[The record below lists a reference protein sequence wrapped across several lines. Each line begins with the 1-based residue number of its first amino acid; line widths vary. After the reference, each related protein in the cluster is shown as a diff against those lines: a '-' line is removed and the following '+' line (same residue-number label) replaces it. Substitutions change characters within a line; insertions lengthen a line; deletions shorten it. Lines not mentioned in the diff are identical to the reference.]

1 MRGRSQAEVFPGTY
15 YPKRGI
21 PKRAFYVVV
30 GDVIVGPPFR
40 NRKVA
45 ESFADRVC
53 RGTTGPMEHRP
64 QVASGLPADY
74 TRTLTSVLRAQGKAL
89 SSAIG

>member
-1 MRGRSQAEVFPGTY
+1 MRSRSQAEVFPGTY
-15 YPKRGI
+15 YPKRGS

-40 NRKVA
+40 IRKVA
-45 ESFADRVC
+45 ENFADRVC

-89 SSAIG
+89 SSSMG